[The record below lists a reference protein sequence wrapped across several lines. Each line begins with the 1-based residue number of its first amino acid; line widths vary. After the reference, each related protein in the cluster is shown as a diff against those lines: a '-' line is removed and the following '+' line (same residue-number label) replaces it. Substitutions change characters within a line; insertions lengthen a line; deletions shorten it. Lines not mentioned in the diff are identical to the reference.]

1 MQVCSRFSSAC
12 MYSHLLIV
20 CMSRLLC
27 VRECV
32 DRKRG
37 LLSTIRTPH
46 APFKTMIIC
55 FVLLSVNY
63 HYSFDSLSAAELS
76 VWSKVFLER
85 SAFKLFVCLCLRV
98 CGHRP
103 CIRSHVFIH
112 SNMAWPFLTGPL
124 IQHRETNKSKIARG
138 KQPRWDFTHWS
149 SFLTDFLIL
158 LFPHWSQSAAPA
170 NNFKKVNV
178 FQSLYIKM
186 LNLIT

>member
-1 MQVCSRFSSAC
+1 MQICGRFSSAC

-63 HYSFDSLSAAELS
+63 HYSFDSLSAAELVCEAKCFRAFCFQVVCVFVFAC
-76 VWSKVFLER
+76 VWAQALYSLSCVYPQQY
-85 SAFKLFVCLCLRV
+85 
-98 CGHRP
+98 G
-103 CIRSHVFIH
+103 
-112 SNMAWPFLTGPL
+112 LTTPDRT
-124 IQHRETNKSKIARG
+124 IDSTPWNKQIKIACG

-158 LFPHWSQSAAPA
+158 LFPHWSQSAPD
-170 NNFKKVNV
+170 NNFTKVNG
-178 FQSLYIKM
+178 FQSLCIKM